1 MLHDY
6 PYALEVTGDL
16 VGEKV
21 YRKLTLD
28 VQLIPTK
35 K

>member
-1 MLHDY
+1 MLPDY

-16 VGEKV
+16 AGEEV
-21 YRKLTLD
+21 YRKLTQD
-28 VQLIPTK
+28 VQLIPAK